1 MENYLLHTDFT
12 WGYQIKYPADWQKL
26 AISPTL
32 FGFFSPAESPNDIF
46 QDHVRV
52 SIDET
57 IVSLREY
64 IDFEIS
70 KLPSVA
76 PTLQIGGRSALT
88 VANLPAEQFEMERQA
103 RYDAD
108 PNFELVCD
116 EGEARLHPDVYSRS
130 AGLREVHA
138 AIPSHARI
146 VRTRLTTRLADND
159 GFVDVWQCERT
170 RRRG

>member
-26 AISPTL
+26 AISPSL

-88 VANLPAEQFEMERQA
+88 VANLPAEQFEMSGQIGPAFRNGKPDMMPIRILNVCVMKGKLVYTLTYIAEA
-103 RYDAD
+103 RAYEKFVPQFRAMLES
-108 PNFELVCD
+108 FEL
-116 EGEARLHPDVYSRS
+116 G
-130 AGLREVHA
+130 
-138 AIPSHARI
+138 
-146 VRTRLTTRLADND
+146 
-159 GFVDVWQCERT
+159 
-170 RRRG
+170 

>member
-88 VANLPAEQFEMERQA
+88 GANLPAEQF
-103 RYDAD
+103 
-108 PNFELVCD
+108 
-116 EGEARLHPDVYSRS
+116 
-130 AGLREVHA
+130 
-138 AIPSHARI
+138 
-146 VRTRLTTRLADND
+146 
-159 GFVDVWQCERT
+159 
-170 RRRG
+170 